1 MATPT
6 ARYVSRCLAAIREH
20 NGAVNAMTHLAP
32 ASEVAASAH
41 EAGERWTHGRQRSP
55 LDGFPIAVKSNIC
68 TTDLPTT
75 CGSKMLERF
84 TSPFDATVISLLR
97 KSGALIV
104 GKTNMDEFG
113 MGSAN
118 LHSVHGP
125 TYNPLDA
132 GPVIDRS
139 QAVVAGG
146 SSGGSAAAVASGMCY
161 AALGS
166 DTGGSVR
173 TPAAYTGVIG
183 FKPSYGRLSRFGLI
197 AYASSLDTVGILAR
211 DMDAVRSVYD
221 ILAQPDNNDP
231 TSLVL
236 PPSKGSRR
244 HRFRSGDLKGLRV
257 GVPQEYHVEDLHP
270 AVLAAWSA
278 AATCLS
284 ELGATVIPVSL
295 PSTRHA
301 LPAYYVIAPAEAS
314 SNLAKYDGVRYGHRS
329 SVMPEKGAPLYA
341 ATRTEAFGAEVI
353 RRIMLGTFVL
363 QASSYNSY
371 YEQAQK
377 LRRLVQLD
385 FDRVFRLANPLHST
399 PPSHEIANKD
409 AINDREDGATRV
421 DILLTPS
428 ATSPAPRA
436 ADLSAK
442 TRAAPAAECLADVMT
457 VPASLAGLPA
467 LALPFGERAE
477 GGLPVGVQLLGQFG
491 DDEVVLEIADV
502 LMNTSK
508 EGAHSRQT

>member
-6 ARYVSRCLAAIREH
+6 ARYVSRCLASIKEH
-20 NGAVNAMTHLAP
+20 NAAINAMTHLAP
-32 ASEVAASAH
+32 ASQLVASAD
-41 EAGERWTHGRQRSP
+41 EAGERWKQGRQRSA
-55 LDGFPIAVKSNIC
+55 LDGFPIAIKANIC

-84 TSPFDATVISLLR
+84 TSPFDATVVSLLR

-125 TYNPLDA
+125 TYNPLSA
-132 GPVIDRS
+132 GSANDRS
-139 QAVVAGG
+139 TAVVAGG
-146 SSGGSAAAVASGMCY
+146 SSGGSAAAVASGMCF

-183 FKPSYGRLSRFGLI
+183 FKPSYGRLSRFGLV
-197 AYASSLDTVGILAR
+197 AYASSLDTIGILAR
-211 DMDAVRSVYD
+211 DVDAVRTVYE
-221 ILAQPDNNDP
+221 ILAQPDQNDP
-231 TSLVL
+231 TSLAHSTSK
-236 PPSKGSRR
+236 PSHGRR
-244 HRFRSGDLKGLRV
+244 FSSGNLTGLRV
-257 GVPQEYHVEDLHP
+257 GVPQEYHVENLHP

-278 AATCLS
+278 AAARLS
-284 ELGATVIPVSL
+284 ELGATVVPISL

-314 SNLAKYDGVRYGHRS
+314 SNLAKYDGIRYGHRS
-329 SVMPEKGAPLYA
+329 SDPPEKGAPLYS
-341 ATRTEAFGAEVI
+341 ATRTEAFGAEVV

-363 QASSYNSY
+363 QASSYTSY
-371 YEQAQK
+371 YQQAQK
-377 LRRLVQLD
+377 LRRLVQRD
-385 FDRVFRLANPLHST
+385 FDRVFRLLNPLHPT
-399 PPSHEIANKD
+399 PTLHDSVASGADE
-409 AINDREDGATRV
+409 ATRV

-436 ADLSAK
+436 ADLAAK
-442 TRAAPAAECLADVMT
+442 TRAAPVAECLADVMT

-467 LALPFGERAE
+467 LALPFGEPAQ

-491 DDEVVLEIADV
+491 DDETVLEVAD
-502 LMNTSK
+502 LLIQRHTAA
-508 EGAHSRQT
+508 GANSF

>member
-6 ARYVSRCLAAIREH
+6 ARYVSRCLASIKEH

-32 ASEVAASAH
+32 ASQVVASAD
-41 EAGERWTHGRQRSP
+41 EAGERWKQGRQRSR

-68 TTDLPTT
+68 TADLPTT

-84 TSPFDATVISLLR
+84 TSPFDATVVSLLR
-97 KSGALIV
+97 ESGALIV

-125 TYNPLDA
+125 TFNPLSA
-132 GPVIDRS
+132 GSLNDRS
-139 QAVVAGG
+139 SAAVAGG

-211 DMDAVRSVYD
+211 DMDAIRTVYE
-221 ILAQPDNNDP
+221 ILAQPDQNDP
-231 TSLVL
+231 TSLAL
-236 PPSKGSRR
+236 PPPTSPICRKIS
-244 HRFRSGDLKGLRV
+244 SGDLTGLRV
-257 GVPQEYHVEDLHP
+257 GVPQEYHVENLHLS
-270 AVLAAWSA
+270 VLDAWSA
-278 AATCLS
+278 AAARLS
-284 ELGATVIPVSL
+284 ELGAIVVPVSL

-329 SVMPEKGAPLYA
+329 SSALKKGAPLYA

-363 QASSYNSY
+363 QASSYTSY

-377 LRRLVQLD
+377 LRRLVQRD
-385 FDRVFRLANPLHST
+385 FDSAFRLPNPLHAT
-399 PPSHEIANKD
+399 PPAHDAAANGGD
-409 AINDREDGATRV
+409 DATRV

-436 ADLSAK
+436 ADLAAK
-442 TRAAPAAECLADVMT
+442 TREAPAAECLADVMT

-467 LALPFGERAE
+467 LTLPFGEPAQ

-491 DDEVVLEIADV
+491 DDETVLEVADI
-502 LMNTSK
+502 LMKSHK
-508 EGAHSRQT
+508 QGADSHQN